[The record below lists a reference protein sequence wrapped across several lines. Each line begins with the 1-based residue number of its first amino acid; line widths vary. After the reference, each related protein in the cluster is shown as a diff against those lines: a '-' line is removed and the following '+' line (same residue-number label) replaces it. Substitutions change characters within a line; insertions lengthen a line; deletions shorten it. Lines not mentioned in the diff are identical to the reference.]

1 MHATQTIKKAAVT
14 LMAGSLLAIAF
25 AGPAQAGSGK
35 PQGMGAQELKAEQVR
50 GQAMNRYYHLGA
62 YSPQAQ
68 AARVAARV
76 RGQAMNRFYHLGAYS
91 PQVQATRLADKRRGQ
106 AANQYYH
113 LGRYAVVS
121 ATSRFDWA
129 DAGIGAG
136 AMLGAIL
143 LAGGLTAVAVR
154 RRAVDRTSLP
164 SAT

>member
-25 AGPAQAGSGK
+25 AGPAQAGSGN
-35 PQGMGAQELKAEQVR
+35 PQGMGAQELKAEQ
-50 GQAMNRYYHLGA
+50 
-62 YSPQAQ
+62 
-68 AARVAARV
+68 V

>member
-62 YSPQAQ
+62 YSPQA
-68 AARVAARV
+68 
-76 RGQAMNRFYHLGAYS
+76 
-91 PQVQATRLADKRRGQ
+91 QATRLADKRRGQ